1 MELTPGSEIKMM
13 QDILTGYADHS
24 INGSIGSWTSTRP
37 GREWSISYHV
47 SPEYAEMS
55 LAELDET
62 LWGHPDELVRN
73 AVRLEMSAR
82 MIQQELARQVIRKT
96 LKNV

>member
-1 MELTPGSEIKMM
+1 MELTSGSEIKMM
-13 QDILTGYADHS
+13 QDILAGYADHS
-24 INGSIGSWTSTRP
+24 VNGSVGSWTSTRP
-37 GREWSISYHV
+37 DREWSINYHV

-55 LAELDET
+55 SAELNET

-82 MIQQELARQVIRKT
+82 IIHQELARQVIRKT